1 MPSTEP
7 TAETLSAP
15 TYADLETE
23 VVQLRAENAQL
34 RADLAAAQADTA
46 HLRAD
51 LTAAQAD
58 TAHLRTDLAAAH
70 TQIATLTTALAEA
83 QALLAQLHTQQHTL
97 QRELTELKCRPFARR
112 HPPVQDPD
120 AEARPRG
127 RPPGHPGSSRP
138 RPTRIDRTERLAA
151 PDTCPDCGT
160 PCTGDRVERDRIVE
174 DIEITR
180 PTVITRFI
188 IERAWCPQCR
198 RYHESPVTA
207 ALPHH
212 RLGWHVL
219 LFVVYQK
226 VAMGLSYGKIQ
237 RELQRYFGL
246 TVSHGELPGMVAEV
260 AQLFGPAYARLIA
273 LMRKQ
278 RAIHIDETSWKV
290 DGTPHW
296 LWVFI
301 SDAVALYVMSRSRG
315 SRVPT
320 ALLGPD
326 FDGTIISDF
335 FSAYSPLD
343 VDKAKCWAHVLAEGH
358 RLAKGK
364 PPDAEGRRL
373 HEALHELF
381 LEMGLA
387 LEEAAADPARCSVLA
402 SEMRERLLAVAQQP
416 WKDWDC
422 KRLAERVIK
431 HVDEL
436 LVWLVNPDV
445 AATNNAA
452 ERGLRG
458 AVVTRK
464 TAFGSRSK
472 YGAQSFA
479 RMLSIITTMELQGQ
493 DFFTSAHTALSD
505 LCS

>member
-1 MPSTEP
+1 MSMLDLPVEILS
-7 TAETLSAP
+7 TLSPAELI
-15 TYADLETE
+15 AE
-23 VVQLRAENAQL
+23 VVHLRGENAQLRGENAQLRGENAQLRGENAQL
-34 RADLAAAQADTA
+34 RADLAAAYA
-46 HLRAD
+46 
-51 LTAAQAD
+51 
-58 TAHLRTDLAAAH
+58 
-70 TQIATLTTALAEA
+70 QIAALTTALTEA
-83 QALLAQLHTQQHTL
+83 QALLAQLQTQQQTL
-97 QRELTELKCRPFARR
+97 QRELTDLKRRPFARR
-112 HPPVQDPD
+112 HPPAQDA
-120 AEARPRG
+120 AETRPRG
-127 RPPGHPGSSRP
+127 RPPGHPGSSRT
-138 RPTRIDRTERLAA
+138 RPTRIDRTERIAA
-151 PDTCPDCGT
+151 PDACPDCGT
-160 PCTGDRVERDRIVE
+160 PCTGDGVERDRIVE

-188 IERAWCPQCR
+188 IERAWCPRCR

-260 AQLFGPAYARLIA
+260 SRLFGPAYARLIA
-273 LMRKQ
+273 LMRRQKVL
-278 RAIHIDETSWKV
+278 HIDETSWKV
-290 DGTPHW
+290 NGTVHW
-296 LWVFI
+296 LWTFLNDV
-301 SDAVALYVMSRSRG
+301 VALYVMSRSRG
-315 SRVPT
+315 SRVPA
-320 ALLGPD
+320 ALLGAD

-335 FSAYSPLD
+335 FSAYSPLE
-343 VDKAKCWAHVLAEGH
+343 VEKAKCWAHILAESH

-373 HEALHELF
+373 HEALHGLF
-381 LEMGLA
+381 IEMGLA
-387 LEEAAADPARCSVLA
+387 LEEAEADPDRRTALA
-402 SEMRERLLAVAQQP
+402 AEMRARLLTVAEQP

-431 HVDEL
+431 YVDEL

-458 AVVTRK
+458 AVVARK
-464 TAFGSRSK
+464 TSFGSRSK
-472 YGAQSFA
+472 YGAQAFA

-505 LCS
+505 LCSQS